1 MNLEAAVTTMSRRW
15 RYRFWTKDAAAV
27 PPRRRFVISAVV
39 AFLSSHPAP
48 LCAQTAD
55 RLDAQ
60 SDAQDARND
69 ALLATP
75 NLATPEPL
83 SNLISTAP
91 GLEQQVPAPQWRFNV
106 LAPLGYTSNAE
117 EISRGGTQSLETSPF
132 GGPSWA
138 APVANLPLRVTVNAN
153 AESERYFRASNVD
166 LDKFGVSGRLQYVDP
181 ANDQAFSPF
190 VAVAPRW
197 DYLPTFS
204 DQVSARQNFNLGFNK
219 RFNFDGDFAPVPIAG
234 DTSASTV
241 WSFGLT
247 AFVQRRLREPQLSS
261 SALFVIPSVSYVISK
276 DWNANFAVEVLE
288 RWFDANSAGF
298 SGRNWEAVPIG
309 TVEYVIPASIFGS
322 ETVARTL
329 GRPALDFQGSYQK
342 VWSNA
347 PGAGFD
353 QWTASATLK
362 MGWRF

>member
-1 MNLEAAVTTMSRRW
+1 MAVLCARSARLHFECGRDQSRRNAIT
-15 RYRFWTKDAAAV
+15 RDFAFRRSLLGGASGQPAV
-27 PPRRRFVISAVV
+27 AGHGQREQPKATVTFAPP
-39 AFLSSHPAP
+39 
-48 LCAQTAD
+48 
-55 RLDAQ
+55 
-60 SDAQDARND
+60 
-69 ALLATP
+69 
-75 NLATPEPL
+75 
-83 SNLISTAP
+83 
-91 GLEQQVPAPQWRFNV
+91 
-106 LAPLGYTSNAE
+106 
-117 EISRGGTQSLETSPF
+117 
-132 GGPSWA
+132 
-138 APVANLPLRVTVNAN
+138 
-153 AESERYFRASNVD
+153 NVD

-181 ANDQAFSPF
+181 ASDQAFSPF

-219 RFNFDGDFAPVPIAG
+219 RFNFDGDFAPVSIAG
-234 DTSASTV
+234 DTSAWTV

-261 SALFVIPSVSYVISK
+261 SALFIIPSVSYVISK

-298 SGRNWEAVPIG
+298 SRRNWEAVPIG

-329 GRPALDFQGSYQK
+329 GRPAFDFQGSYQK
-342 VWSNA
+342 VWSNS